1 MMERRFPPWLKR
13 KAPSPSDLKRMNEL
27 FDGLNLH
34 TICVSA
40 GCPNIGECFSRKTAA
55 FLILGDN
62 CTRRCGFCAVR
73 KGAPLPVNNKEPESL
88 LKAVRTLGLQ
98 YVVITSVT
106 RDDLEDGGASQF
118 VKVIE
123 ILHKEGIVVEVLIP
137 DFCGSHEALTAVVGS
152 SPHVINH
159 NIETVPRLYGRVR
172 PGAGY
177 YRSLDL
183 LFYVKQLDPSI
194 ITKSGLMAGLGESR
208 NEVINVMRDLRK
220 RGCDLLTIGQ
230 YLQPSSRHYPVA
242 SFISPE
248 RFLEYKRIGMEI
260 GFASVASSP
269 FVRSSYRA
277 SELYA
282 CAVSKNVLLPEAGT
296 P

>member
-1 MMERRFPPWLKR
+1 MMEGRFPPWLKR

-27 FDGLNLH
+27 FEGLNLH

-55 FLILGDN
+55 FLILGDI
-62 CTRRCGFCAVR
+62 CTRRCRFCAVR
-73 KGAPLPVNNKEPESL
+73 KGTPLPVNNKEPQSL

-106 RDDLEDGGASQF
+106 RDDLEDGGASHF
-118 VKVIE
+118 VRVIE
-123 ILHKEGIVVEVLIP
+123 MVHKEGIVVEVLIP
-137 DFCGSHEALTAVVGS
+137 DFCGSHQALAAVVGS
-152 SPHVINH
+152 SPHVVNH
-159 NIETVPRLYGRVR
+159 NIETVPRFYSRIR

-177 YRSLDL
+177 HRSLDL
-183 LFYVKQLDPSI
+183 LSNVKQLDPSI
-194 ITKSGLMAGLGESR
+194 ITKSGLMAGLGETMD
-208 NEVINVMRDLRK
+208 EVIEVMRDLRK

-248 RFLEYKRIGMEI
+248 RFSEYKRIGMEI

-269 FVRSSYRA
+269 FVRSSFRA

-282 CAVSKNVLLPEAGT
+282 CAVSKNVSLLEAHK
-296 P
+296 

>member
-1 MMERRFPPWLKR
+1 MMEGRFPPWLKR

-27 FDGLNLH
+27 FEGLNLH

-55 FLILGDN
+55 FLILGDI
-62 CTRRCGFCAVR
+62 CTRRCRFCAVR
-73 KGAPLPVNNKEPESL
+73 KGTPLPVNNKEPQSL
-88 LKAVRTLGLQ
+88 LKAVGTLGLQ

-106 RDDLEDGGASQF
+106 RDDLEDGGASHF
-118 VKVIE
+118 AGVIE
-123 ILHKEGIVVEVLIP
+123 MVHKEGIVVEVLIP
-137 DFCGSHEALTAVVGS
+137 DFCGSHESLAAVVAA
-152 SPHVINH
+152 SPHVVNH

-177 YRSLDL
+177 HRSLDL
-183 LFYVKQLDPSI
+183 LFGVKQLDPSI
-194 ITKSGLMAGLGESR
+194 ITKSGLMVGLGETMD
-208 NEVINVMRDLRK
+208 EVIDVMRDLRK
-220 RGCDLLTIGQ
+220 QGCDLLTIGQ

-248 RFLEYKRIGMEI
+248 RFSEYKRIGMEI

-269 FVRSSYRA
+269 FVRSSFRA

-282 CAVSKNVLLPEAGT
+282 CAVSKNVSLLEAHK
-296 P
+296 